1 MKKKM
6 KIKMKIKIKINL
18 CGRSSSSSFLL
29 LQKINYKHSIEINK
43 LKKIMDGR
51 SKKKKEKET

>member
-1 MKKKM
+1 MKKEMKM
-6 KIKMKIKIKINL
+6 KMKIKINL

>member
-1 MKKKM
+1 MKKEIM
-6 KIKMKIKIKINL
+6 KIKMKIKINL